1 MRKVF
6 YPTPPPACPECQA
19 VVLYKAGRRVCQDCK
34 MWCHQE
40 CAIEHGG
47 AVSSFCLP
55 CVKKHGRVHVGRMA
69 RALSESRKRWPAL
82 EVYLWSLFFGQDV
95 LGMSSSLDLP
105 VDVIEPMAER
115 LRKGGLWLEDGKV
128 VLDAPEDNALSYE
141 VAATLAAL
149 VADGHVDRVGPD
161 SQAVSGGGEQQQ

>member
-1 MRKVF
+1 
-6 YPTPPPACPECQA
+6 
-19 VVLYKAGRRVCQDCK
+19 
-34 MWCHQE
+34 
-40 CAIEHGG
+40 
-47 AVSSFCLP
+47 
-55 CVKKHGRVHVGRMA
+55 
-69 RALSESRKRWPAL
+69 
-82 EVYLWSLFFGQDV
+82 
-95 LGMSSSLDLP
+95 MSSSLDLP